1 MATVGI
7 RKTTSVST
15 ERKAIQIC
23 LVEHTLVLDQMM
35 LPTHLMDIEHA
46 QDPDR
51 LLMYDLDD
59 SVQLTSAAGEML
71 VEL

>member
-1 MATVGI
+1 M
-7 RKTTSVST
+7 

-23 LVEHTLVLDQMM
+23 LVEHALVSDQMM

-46 QDPDR
+46 RDPDR

>member
-7 RKTTSVST
+7 RKTTSVLM

-23 LVEHTLVLDQMM
+23 LVEHTLVSDQMR

-46 QDPDR
+46 QDQDR

-59 SVQLTSAAGEML
+59 SVQFTSAAGETL

>member
-1 MATVGI
+1 
-7 RKTTSVST
+7 
-15 ERKAIQIC
+15 
-23 LVEHTLVLDQMM
+23 
-35 LPTHLMDIEHA
+35 MDIEHA

-59 SVQLTSAAGEML
+59 SVQLTSTAEEML

>member
-1 MATVGI
+1 MAPVGI
-7 RKTTSVST
+7 RKTTTVST

-51 LLMYDLDD
+51 LLMYDHD
-59 SVQLTSAAGEML
+59 SVQLTSAAGETL